1 MGCDSNC
8 ELLSYQK
15 NFEGCDKIQDVVD
28 SSACARPGYDYV
40 HIFFILYSVIL
51 S

>member
-1 MGCDSNC
+1 MDYDSNC

-15 NFEGCDKIQDVVD
+15 YFEGCDRIQDVAD

-40 HIFFILYSVIL
+40 HIIFHPEL
-51 S
+51 SYP